1 MSRILYESEKRI
13 NQNNLFG
20 VNGHEGLDLLKRD
33 NEEQNKVYALTKGTV
48 IQAVDGK
55 DMNRGSTGTESYG
68 NFVMIRHENGLES
81 TYAHLLKGSV
91 AVKIGQVVDKDT
103 MIGIM
108 GETGNAYGRHL
119 HIRIKKN
126 GTIVDPTPYL
136 TMNFGDTVQENK
148 PQTSPKKSVDE
159 IAREVIS
166 GKWGNGENRKQKLT
180 QAGYNYQEVQN
191 KVNEKLGAKIQSNK
205 KSIDEIAKEVIQGKY
220 GNQPERQKKL
230 EAEGYNYREVQNR
243 VNQILKG

>member
-1 MSRILYESEKRI
+1 MIRILYESEKRI

-20 VNGHEGLDLLKRD
+20 KNGHEGLDLLKRD
-33 NEEQNKVYALTKGTV
+33 NEEHNKVYALTKGTV
-48 IQAVDGK
+48 IQAIDGK

-68 NFVMIRHENGLES
+68 NFVMICHENGLES

-91 AVKIGQVVDKDT
+91 AIKIGQVVDKDT

-126 GTIVDPTPYL
+126 GSLVDPTPYL
-136 TMNFGDTVQENK
+136 TMDFGDTVQESK
-148 PQTSPKKSVDE
+148 PQTTQKSIE
-159 IAREVIS
+159 ELANEVIQ
-166 GKWGNGENRKQKLT
+166 GKWGNGEARKSMLISV
-180 QAGYNYQEVQN
+180 GYNYQEVQN
-191 KVNEKLGAKIQSNK
+191 KVNEKLGVKTQSNR
-205 KSIDEIAKEVIQGKY
+205 KSIDEVAKEVIQGKY
-220 GNQPERQKKL
+220 GNQPERQKRL
-230 EAEGYNYREVQNR
+230 ESEGYNYREVQNR

>member
-13 NQNNLFG
+13 NTNNGFG

-33 NEEQNKVYALTKGTV
+33 NEEHNKVYALTKGTV
-48 IQAVDGK
+48 IQAIDGK

-68 NFVMIRHENGLES
+68 NFVMICHENGLES

-126 GTIVDPTPYL
+126 GSLVDPTPYL
-136 TMNFGDTVQENK
+136 TMDFGDTVQESK
-148 PQTSPKKSVDE
+148 PQTTQKSIE
-159 IAREVIS
+159 ELANEVIQ
-166 GKWGNGENRKQKLT
+166 GKWGNGEDRKTRLIG
-180 QAGYNYQEVQN
+180 AGYNAQEVQN
-191 KVNEKLGAKIQSNK
+191 KVNSILGVKTQSDR
-205 KSIDEIAKEVIQGKY
+205 KSIDEVAREVIQGKY
-220 GNQPERQKKL
+220 GNQPERQRKL

>member
-20 VNGHEGLDLLKRD
+20 KNGHEGLDLLKRE
-33 NEEQNKVYALTKGTV
+33 NEEHNKVYALTRGTV

-55 DMNRGSTGTESYG
+55 TTNRGSTGTESYG

-91 AVKIGQVVDKDT
+91 AVRIGQVVDENT
-103 MIGIM
+103 LIGIM

-119 HIRIKKN
+119 HLRIKKN
-126 GTIVDPTPYL
+126 GNLVDPTPYL
-136 TMNFGDTVQENK
+136 TMNFEENK
-148 PQTSPKKSVDE
+148 AQPQPTPKKSIDK
-159 IAREVIS
+159 IADEVIQ
-166 GKWGNGENRKQKLT
+166 GKWGNGEDRKSMLISV
-180 QAGYNYQEVQN
+180 GYNYQEVQN
-191 KVNEKLGAKIQSNK
+191 KVNEKLGVKTQSNR
-205 KSIDEIAKEVIQGKY
+205 KSIDEVAREVIQGKY
-220 GNQPERQKKL
+220 GNQPERQKRL